1 MDEWHVLSDGAG
13 VVSCDLANRMSPQ
26 IQPGVERPR
35 AAGNEIGAEAT
46 SFPAPRR
53 GGSVASKQPMRDY
66 LNAINTHVVVYDGG
80 MGATLEQFD
89 LTSEDYGGLAGK
101 CHEALVLRR
110 PDVIEGVHASMLDAG
125 AEVVETDTF
134 QASRLKLAEWG
145 LAEHTLEINTK
156 AAEIARRAAGERR
169 YVAGS
174 IGPTGYLPASEDP
187 ALGQIR
193 FGELVEVFAE
203 QARGLID
210 GGADLL
216 IVETAQD
223 ILEVKAAVF
232 GARQAFK
239 TTGRALPI
247 HTSVS
252 LLPNGGKMLLGT
264 DVSAVLC
271 TLEAL
276 RVDVIGLNCSTGP
289 QDMRD
294 AIRFLG
300 EHCPV
305 PVACI
310 PNAGLPLQG
319 PDGETIFPEQP
330 EPLADALAEFVER
343 YGVGVVGGCCG
354 TTPDHIRAIVER
366 VATPPGAAA
375 RTAGGG
381 ASATAPPTRPVPP
394 RPAPRPPHLSAMI
407 AATPLVQEPR
417 PTMVGERVNAQGS
430 RKAKELLLA
439 EDYDGLAQIAE
450 DQVEGGAHVLD
461 LCVALT
467 ERTDEDEQMRLVV
480 KKVSL
485 TQPAPIQVDSTE
497 PEVIERALEQ
507 CPGRAIVNSVNLEA
521 GRAKLDRVVP
531 VALAHGAALI
541 ALTIDETGMAKT
553 AQRKVEI
560 AKRIRD
566 LCCEEHGLDPE
577 LLIFDCLTFTLT
589 TGDEEWRP
597 SAVETIEGIRRIK
610 AEVPHVKTS
619 LGVSNVSFGVSPT
632 ARAVLNSVFL
642 HHCVDAG
649 LDLAMVNPNHITP
662 YGEIPTGER
671 ELADD
676 LVFNRREDALERFIA
691 HFESKGE
698 QEADAAA
705 QDPTEGMEPEQALH
719 FHILRRRREGV
730 EAWID
735 ASVEKIGA
743 VPTLN
748 DVLLPAMKEVGDKFG
763 AGELILPFVLQSA
776 EVMKRAVAQ
785 LERYL
790 DKLEGYTKGT
800 VVLATVFGDVHDIGK
815 SLVNTILTNN
825 GYTVVDLGKQVPIQT
840 ILDAAQEHDATAIGL
855 SALLVSTS
863 KQMPACVAE
872 LHAKGLPYP
881 VLIGGAAINRAFGYR
896 ALYPGG
902 RESEEVY
909 EPGVFYCKDAFEG
922 LAVMDQLVD
931 AQARGGLVERLRA
944 SAAEFRAKG
953 ETPAEE
959 LDFTDDSVR
968 SPARTDAPVPT
979 PPYWGVR
986 EIEVDLDEVYRHL
999 DTHVLFKLH
1008 WGGRGVKGE
1017 AWRELLEG
1025 DFRPRL
1031 ERMWREQDY
1040 LHPRALLG
1048 FFPCYALGNEIV
1060 VLDPATLDPA
1070 KPDDGADGRAPRLDP
1085 ATLDPAAPDSG
1096 ADGRA
1101 PRLDPTPRARELTR
1115 FVCPRQPK
1123 GDRLCLADFFRP
1135 AVDGRPP
1142 AELDVVA
1149 VQAVTVGSEVTEV
1162 MARLESEGEFSE
1174 QLFVHGLG
1182 VQAAEGLAEWLH
1194 ATVRELLGIGATQ
1207 GRRYSWGYPAVP
1219 EQSEHLKVEQLLGL
1233 SDIGMHITDGYAPEP
1248 EQSTLALV
1256 AHHPQA
1262 IYFGTRQGRLLP
1274 NGSPD
1279 DVIKG
1284 SPRDPSLFAAGD
1296 TGPALGDEEPPDGTV
1311 EEEDEPA
1318 MAG

>member
-1 MDEWHVLSDGAG
+1 M
-13 VVSCDLANRMSPQ
+13 
-26 IQPGVERPR
+26 
-35 AAGNEIGAEAT
+35 AE
-46 SFPAPRR
+46 
-53 GGSVASKQPMRDY
+53 RDY
-66 LNAINTHVVVYDGG
+66 LRAISERVVVYDGG
-80 MGATLEQFD
+80 MGATLEQFP
-89 LTSEDYGGLAGK
+89 LTAEDYGGLQGK
-101 CHEALVLRR
+101 CHEALVLNR

-125 AEVVETDTF
+125 AEVLETDTF
-134 QASRLKLAEWG
+134 QGSRLKLGEWG
-145 LAEHTLEINTK
+145 LADYTVEINTR
-156 AAEIARRAAGERR
+156 AAEIARKAAGSHR

-187 ALGQIR
+187 ALGQVR

-203 QARGLID
+203 QAEGLID
-210 GGADLL
+210 GGADL
-216 IVETAQD
+216 IIIETAQD

-232 GARQAFK
+232 GARAAFRSA
-239 TTGRALPI
+239 GRTLPI

-264 DVSAVLC
+264 DISAVLA

-276 RVDVIGLNCSTGP
+276 KVDVIGLNCSTGP
-289 QDMRD
+289 EDMRD

-300 EHCPV
+300 EFSPV

-330 EPLADALAEFVER
+330 EPLAEALAEFVER

-354 TTPDHIRAIVER
+354 TTPAHIAAIAQR
-366 VATPPGAAA
+366 VAG
-375 RTAGGG
+375 RSVG
-381 ASATAPPTRPVPP
+381 P
-394 RPAPRPPHLSAMI
+394 RPAPRTPHISSMI
-407 AATPLVQEPR
+407 AATPLAQEPA
-417 PTMVGERVNAQGS
+417 PTMVGERVNSQGS

-450 DQVEGGAHVLD
+450 DQVTGGAHVLD
-461 LCVALT
+461 VCVALT
-467 ERTDEDEQMRLVV
+467 ERSDEDEQMRLTV
-480 KKVSL
+480 KKISL

-507 CPGRAIVNSVNLEA
+507 IPGRAIVNSVNLEA

-531 VALAHGAALI
+531 LALAHGAALI
-541 ALTIDETGMAKT
+541 ALTIDEVGMAKT
-553 AQRKVEI
+553 AQRKLEI
-560 AKRIRD
+560 ARRIRE
-566 LCCEEHGLDPE
+566 LCCEEHGLDPK

-589 TGDEEWRP
+589 TGEEEWRP
-597 SAVETIEGIRRIK
+597 SAVETIAGIK
-610 AEVPHVKTS
+610 AIKEQIPDVKTS
-619 LGVSNVSFGVSPT
+619 LGVSNVSFGVGAS

-662 YGEIPTGER
+662 YAEIPDAER
-671 ELADD
+671 QLADD
-676 LVFNRREDALERFIA
+676 LVFNRREDALERFIE
-691 HFESKGE
+691 HFESKGPE
-698 QEADAAA
+698 DASQGAA
-705 QDPTEGMEPEQALH
+705 DPTEGMEPEQALH

-730 EAWID
+730 EQWID
-735 ASVEKIGA
+735 KSVEKIGA

-785 LERYL
+785 LEKYL
-790 DKLEGYTKGT
+790 DKIEGYTKGT

-840 ILDAAQEHDATAIGL
+840 ILDAAQEHRATAIGL

-863 KQMPACVAE
+863 KQMPACIAE
-872 LHAKGLPYP
+872 LHAKGLEFP
-881 VLIGGAAINRAFGYR
+881 VLIGGAAINRAFGFR

-902 RESEEVY
+902 KDSEEVY

-931 AQARGGLVERLRA
+931 EGARAALTEKLRA
-944 SAAEFRAKG
+944 SASAFREKG
-953 ETPAEE
+953 EEPEEE
-959 LDFTDDSVR
+959 LDLSDDSVR

-979 PPYWGVR
+979 PPFWGVR
-986 EIEVDLDEVYRHL
+986 EIPVDMDEVYRHL

-1017 AWRELLEG
+1017 AWQALLRE

-1031 ERMWREQDY
+1031 ERMWREQTY

-1060 VLDPATLDPA
+1060 VLQAPAE
-1070 KPDDGADGRAPRLDP
+1070 GER
-1085 ATLDPAAPDSG
+1085 
-1096 ADGRA
+1096 
-1101 PRLDPTPRARELTR
+1101 PRADAAELTR

-1123 GDRLCLADFFRP
+1123 GDRICLADFFRP
-1135 AVDGRPP
+1135 AVDGQPP
-1142 AELDVVA
+1142 QELDVIA
-1149 VQAVTVGSEVTEV
+1149 LQAVTVGSQVTEL
-1162 MARLESEGEFSE
+1162 MAKLETDGEFAE
-1174 QLFVHGLG
+1174 QLYVHGLG
-1182 VQAAEGLAEWLH
+1182 VQTAEGLAEWLH
-1194 ATVRELLGIGATQ
+1194 WRVREMLGIDAAQ

-1219 EQSEHLKVEQLLGL
+1219 DQSEHLKVQQLLDL
-1233 SDIGMHITDGYAPEP
+1233 SQIGMGITDGYAPDP

-1262 IYFGTRQGRLLP
+1262 TYFGTKQGRLLA

-1279 DVIKG
+1279 DLIRG
-1284 SPRDPSLFAAGD
+1284 SGRDPSLFGD
-1296 TGPALGDEEPPDGTV
+1296 PGDGEPPPGSV
-1311 EEEDEPA
+1311 EEEDPQPGEPA
-1318 MAG
+1318 MAGEGA

>member
-1 MDEWHVLSDGAG
+1 MGE
-13 VVSCDLANRMSPQ
+13 
-26 IQPGVERPR
+26 
-35 AAGNEIGAEAT
+35 
-46 SFPAPRR
+46 
-53 GGSVASKQPMRDY
+53 RDY
-66 LNAINTHVVVYDGG
+66 RQAISEHVVVYDGG

-89 LTSEDYGGLAGK
+89 LTSEDYGGLQGK
-101 CHEALVLRR
+101 CHEALVLNR

-125 AEVVETDTF
+125 AEVLETDTF
-134 QASRLKLAEWG
+134 QASRIKLGEWG
-145 LAEHTLEINTK
+145 LADYTVEINTK
-156 AAEIARRAAGERR
+156 AAEIARKAAGEHRF
-169 YVAGS
+169 VAGS

-187 ALGQIR
+187 SLGQIR
-193 FGELVEVFAE
+193 FGELVEVFTE
-203 QARGLID
+203 QAEGLID

-216 IVETAQD
+216 IIETAQD

-232 GARQAFK
+232 GARAAFK
-239 TTGRALPI
+239 STGRELPI

-264 DVSAVLC
+264 DISAVLT

-276 RVDVIGLNCSTGP
+276 KVDVIGLNCSTGP
-289 QDMRD
+289 EDMRD

-300 EHCPV
+300 EFCPV

-319 PDGETIFPEQP
+319 PDGETIFPEKP
-330 EPLADALAEFVER
+330 EPLAEALKEFVER
-343 YGVGVVGGCCG
+343 YGVGIVGGCCG
-354 TTPDHIRAIVER
+354 TTPEHIAAIAER
-366 VATPPGAAA
+366 VGMGAD
-375 RTAGGG
+375 RIKV
-381 ASATAPPTRPVPP
+381 ASRPT
-394 RPAPRPPHLSAMI
+394 PRPPHLSSMI
-407 AATPLVQEPR
+407 AATLLAQEPA
-417 PTMVGERVNAQGS
+417 PTMVGERVNSQGS

-439 EDYDGLAQIAE
+439 DDYDGLVQIAE
-450 DQVEGGAHVLD
+450 DQVTGGAHVLD

-467 ERTDEDEQMRLVV
+467 ERTDEDEQMRLVA

-485 TQPAPIQVDSTE
+485 TQPAPIQIDSTE

-507 CPGRAIVNSVNLEA
+507 IPGRAIVNSVNLEA

-531 VALAHGAALI
+531 VALTHGAALI
-541 ALTIDETGMAKT
+541 ALTIDEVGMAKT
-553 AQRKVEI
+553 AARKVEI
-560 AKRIRD
+560 AERIRE
-566 LCCEEHGLDPE
+566 LCCEEHGLDPK

-597 SAVETIEGIRRIK
+597 SAVETIAGIK
-610 AEVPHVKTS
+610 AIKEQIPDVKTS
-619 LGVSNVSFGVSPT
+619 LGVSNVSFGVSPG

-642 HHCVDAG
+642 HHCVQAG

-662 YGEIPTGER
+662 YSEIPDVER

-676 LVFNRREDALERFIA
+676 LVFNRREDALEKFIE
-691 HFESKGE
+691 HFESKGPE
-698 QEADAAA
+698 DTSQSAA
-705 QDPTEGMEPEQALH
+705 DPTESMEPEEALH

-730 EAWID
+730 EDWID
-735 ASVEKIGA
+735 RSVEKIGA

-748 DVLLPAMKEVGDKFG
+748 EVLLPAMKEVGDKFG

-785 LERYL
+785 LEKYL
-790 DKLEGYTKGT
+790 DKIEGYTKGT

-840 ILDAAQEHDATAIGL
+840 IVDAAQEHDATAIGL

-863 KQMPACVAE
+863 KQMPACIQE
-872 LHAKGLPYP
+872 LQAKGLSYP

-902 RESEEVY
+902 KDSDVVY

-922 LAVMDQLVD
+922 LAVMDQLID
-931 AQARGGLVERLRA
+931 SEARGALVQKLLAGA
-944 SAAEFRAKG
+944 SEFRAKG
-953 ETPAEE
+953 EEPVEQGNLA
-959 LDFTDDSVR
+959 DDSVR
-968 SPARTDAPVPT
+968 SAARTDVPVPT
-979 PPYWGVR
+979 PPFWGVR
-986 EIEVDLDEVYRHL
+986 EIPVDLAEVYPHL

-1008 WGGRGVKGE
+1008 WGGRGVKGD
-1017 AWRELLEG
+1017 AWQTLLRE

-1031 ERMWREQDY
+1031 ERMWREQTY

-1048 FFPCYALGNEIV
+1048 FFPCYALGNDIV
-1060 VLDPATLDPA
+1060 VLNPEDRET
-1070 KPDDGADGRAPRLDP
+1070 
-1085 ATLDPAAPDSG
+1085 
-1096 ADGRA
+1096 
-1101 PRLDPTPRARELTR
+1101 ELTR

-1123 GDRLCLADFFRP
+1123 GDRICLADFFRP
-1135 AVDGRPP
+1135 AIGPDGGAGGSRSTGAPP
-1142 AELDVVA
+1142 EELDVIA
-1149 VQAVTVGSEVTEV
+1149 VQAVTVGSEVTEL
-1162 MARLESEGEFSE
+1162 MAKLEAEGEFAE

-1182 VQAAEGLAEWLH
+1182 VQTAEGLAEWLH
-1194 ATVRELLGIGATQ
+1194 YEVRRMLDIPATQ

-1219 EQSEHLKVEQLLGL
+1219 EQSEHLKVEKLLGL
-1233 SDIGMHITDGYAPEP
+1233 QSIGMKITDGYAPEP
-1248 EQSTLALV
+1248 EQSTLALI

-1274 NGSPD
+1274 DGSPD
-1279 DVIKG
+1279 DLIRG
-1284 SPRDPSLFAAGD
+1284 SYRDPSQFGEIED
-1296 TGPALGDEEPPDGTV
+1296 SDPPDGAI
-1311 EEEDEPA
+1311 EAEDEPA